1 MKLNINTPILELP
14 AFSDANLSPALA
26 HKLALAVAGFAYKN
40 DLSEATVEDLFNYFP
55 MRYED
60 RSNLVKIDELSDGLE
75 ASVELYT
82 RVSGGFRVG
91 KNRGPKAPPLYI
103 FEITGGDV
111 ERTMK
116 PVVVW
121 WFVSGKQAHRIAGY
135 YQTRFERGTRFVAYG
150 RWEWDGRRNT
160 YALRL
165 NKPDE
170 LEILPSEVDTES
182 FGLLR
187 NLLIEE
193 EQGEPEVIISGKRK
207 RKITD
212 ETDEELL
219 EDIDNPE
226 FAMIHTGRRVPVYRK
241 LGQFQTKR
249 LREIIYKILQN
260 LDKSTVIETLPEDL
274 CQRQKLT
281 SRAQAVE
288 EIHFPPEDASLSE
301 YEASRSNAHLRL
313 IFEEFFWV
321 SFALQL
327 KRGERTKEPKG
338 TIIEISDK
346 TFERMKV
353 LLPFTLTGAQEK
365 VTRRIFEDMQSD
377 APMNRLVQGDVGS
390 GKTIVAFLAMFAA
403 MENGYQTALMAPTE
417 ILAEQHARN
426 AKKLFAGSP
435 YRIELLTGSLRAAE
449 KRKVHKDIA
458 SGEINSV
465 IGTHAVIQDSVEFE
479 KLGLAVVDEQHRFG
493 VLQRAQLRAGGFNP
507 DILVMTATPIP
518 RSLAM
523 TVYGDLDVSVI
534 DELPPGRTPV
544 KTVVVGEDRREGVYK
559 GIEREIELG
568 RQVYIVYP
576 LIEESEKID
585 LKAATQM
592 FEELRDKIFPNYSV
606 GLLHGKMKAA
616 EKEEIMQKFTG
627 GATNILISTT
637 VIEVGVDVPNA
648 SLMVIEHAERFGLSQ
663 LHQLRGRVGRG
674 AEQSFCVLLTG
685 DKKTAV
691 ARERLGI
698 MEETTDGFRIAEKD
712 LEIRGQGE
720 ILGTRQSGAQTF
732 KIGNI
737 IRDLE
742 ILDKARLEAEYYL
755 TSKRLTKETSTL
767 IEVAK
772 ADGRFKFAGIG

>member
-1 MKLNINTPILELP
+1 MKLNLNTPILELTGFDT
-14 AFSDANLSPALA
+14 AKLSTAMA
-26 HKLALAVAGFAYKN
+26 RKLALAVAGFAYKN
-40 DLSEATVEDLFNYFP
+40 DLSEATVEDLLNYFP

-60 RSNLVKIDELSDGLE
+60 RSNLVQIDQLSDGLE

-91 KNRGPKAPPLYI
+91 KSRGPKAPPLYI

-121 WFVSGKQAHRIAGY
+121 WFVSGKQAHRIAAY
-135 YQTRFERGTRFVAYG
+135 YQSRFERGTRFVAYG
-150 RWEWDGRRNT
+150 KWEWDGRRNT

-170 LEILPSEVDTES
+170 LEILPTEVDTES

-187 NLLIEE
+187 NLLNDRETN
-193 EQGEPEVIISGKRK
+193 QPENKPSDKQA

-219 EDIDNPE
+219 EDVDNPE

-249 LREIIYKILQN
+249 LREIVYNTLQN
-260 LDKSTVIETLPEDL
+260 LDKSTVVETLPEDL
-274 CQRQKLT
+274 CQRQNLI

-288 EIHFPPEDASLSE
+288 EIHFPPEDASLTE
-301 YEASRSNAHLRL
+301 YANSRSNAHLRL

-346 TFERMKV
+346 TFERMKS

-365 VTRRIFEDMQSD
+365 VIKRIFEDMQSD

-426 AKKLFAGSP
+426 AKKIFADSP
-435 YRIELLTGSLRAAE
+435 YRVELLTGGLRAAE
-449 KRKVHKDIA
+449 KRKIHKDIA

-465 IGTHAVIQDSVEFE
+465 IGTHAVIQESVEFE

-544 KTVVVGEDRREGVYK
+544 KTVVVGEDKREGVYK

-576 LIEESEKID
+576 LIEESEKMD

-592 FEELRDKIFPNYSV
+592 FEELRDKIFPHYSV

-616 EKEEIMQKFTG
+616 EKEEVMQRFTG
-627 GATNILISTT
+627 GETHILISTT

-648 SLMVIEHAERFGLSQ
+648 SLMIIEHAERFGLSQ